1 MIYNEDDIKEKLNS
15 QSANVDTG
23 QLWNDLKH
31 HAPIKKSRKWL
42 PFLFVF
48 TLGGILSAA
57 MFHFFFRTPCVS
69 GEDNSKVVIDSLI
82 SENKYLQDKLS
93 TALLKID
100 DLHQEVSLTNE
111 IINKKPIQHR
121 LWVQNNIK
129 SKTSSTLSADVSKNT
144 TFPIVNKSQTEP
156 NINRQ
161 ADNIPDASQKTAM
174 DVVAMTNPLQ
184 VDTVTNK
191 KDMPVIS
198 APSIYPKQAED
209 KWKYYLGFSA
219 GVALVTDKQF
229 SNDGNDRSTV
239 FSPFFSYSADMGLTR
254 KIKGRF
260 SFGAFINYNHM
271 IYRLNYQNKLVENIS
286 LVDTTEISIS
296 GSGEISV
303 VTGNTGGI
311 KITEQKGKIHGY
323 QHRISIIPSIHYQ
336 SVIRGKFHLFH
347 DIGLGVDLMHISK
360 NIIPTY
366 DERSFLTQNIRSMTF
381 KPYVRVGTRLEY
393 IISKDLSAA
402 LLMQCTY
409 RNENYNFSS
418 YNGNRSSIFP
428 SMGLGLTFK

>member
-23 QLWNDLKH
+23 QLWNDLKQ
-31 HAPIKKSRKWL
+31 HAPIKKRRKWL

-156 NINRQ
+156 NIIRQ

-191 KDMPVIS
+191 KDMPVIP
-198 APSIYPKQAED
+198 APTIYPKQAED
-209 KWKYYLGFSA
+209 KWKYYLGFSG

-260 SFGAFINYNHM
+260 SFGTFINYNYM

-323 QHRISIIPSIHYQ
+323 QHNISIIPSIHYQ

-366 DERSFLTQNIRSMTF
+366 DERSFLTQNVRTMTF

-409 RNENYNFSS
+409 RNENYNISL

>member
-1 MIYNEDDIKEKLNS
+1 MIYNEDDVKEKLNS

-31 HAPIKKSRKWL
+31 HAPIKKNRKWL

-57 MFHFFFRTPCVS
+57 MFHFFFRTPCVP
-69 GEDNSKVVIDSLI
+69 GEDNSKVVIDSLM
-82 SENKYLQDKLS
+82 SENKYLQEKLS
-93 TALLKID
+93 TTLLKID
-100 DLHQEVSLTNE
+100 DLQQEVAQTNK

-121 LWVQNNIK
+121 LWAQNNIK
-129 SKTSSTLSADVSKNT
+129 SNASSTLSADELKNT
-144 TFPIVNKSQTEP
+144 ATPNVNISQTEP
-156 NINRQ
+156 NTIRQ
-161 ADNIPDASQKTAM
+161 SDNIPDASQKTAM
-174 DVVAMTNPLQ
+174 DVVTMTNPLQ

-198 APSIYPKQAED
+198 EPTIYPKQAED
-209 KWKYYLGFSA
+209 KWKYYLGFSG

-229 SNDGNDRSTV
+229 SNDWNDHSTV

-254 KIKGRF
+254 IIKGRF

-323 QHRISIIPSIHYQ
+323 QHSISIIPSIHYQ

-347 DIGLGVDLMHISK
+347 DIGLGVDVMHISK

-366 DERSFLTQNIRSMTF
+366 DERSFLTQNVRSMTF

-428 SMGLGLTFK
+428 SLGLGLTFK

>member
-31 HAPIKKSRKWL
+31 HAPIKKNRKWL

-57 MFHFFFRTPCVS
+57 MFHFFFRTPCVQVE
-69 GEDNSKVVIDSLI
+69 GNSKVVIDSLM
-82 SENKYLQDKLS
+82 SENKYLQEKLS

-100 DLHQEVSLTNE
+100 DLHQEVSQTNK

-121 LWVQNNIK
+121 LWLQNNIE
-129 SKTSSTLSADVSKNT
+129 SNASSTLSADVSKNT
-144 TFPIVNKSQTEP
+144 TFTNVNISQTEP
-156 NINRQ
+156 NIIRQ

-191 KDMPVIS
+191 KDMPEIPV
-198 APSIYPKQAED
+198 PTIYPKQAED
-209 KWKYYLGFSA
+209 KWKYYLGFFG

-229 SNDGNDRSTV
+229 SNDGNDHSTV

-271 IYRLNYQNKLVENIS
+271 IYRMNYHNKLVENIS

-323 QHRISIIPSIHYQ
+323 QHSISIIPSIHYQ
-336 SVIRGKFHLFH
+336 SVVRGKFHLFH

-366 DERSFLTQNIRSMTF
+366 DERSFLTQNVRSMTF

-393 IISKDLSAA
+393 IISKDLRAA